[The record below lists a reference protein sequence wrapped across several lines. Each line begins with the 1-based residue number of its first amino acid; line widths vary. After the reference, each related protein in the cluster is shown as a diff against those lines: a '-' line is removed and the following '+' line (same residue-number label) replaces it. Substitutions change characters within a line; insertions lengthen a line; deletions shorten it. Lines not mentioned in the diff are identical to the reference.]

1 MTYIGLAKCNIKQT
15 ASLGAGF
22 VLPCHW
28 YLEKRTSY
36 CPWTGWAAWKSIM
49 VLKKWDALARG
60 VHQSSEQVP
69 GLPCD
74 SQSQVFGKTFY
85 FHAQSN
91 KKRKVFFFFFADE
104 MVLIIKSRSHFLCVS
119 WLSLKRQRR
128 VSQTRMSCG
137 KPFTWVFFVLRV
149 KLGAFLV
156 WVDILQRQGRWRWEL
171 WGLVWGCREQI
182 IHAFERGE
190 NQQVQRAIGG
200 YDLRVGGSR
209 AGRRVTLA
217 SGGTA
222 LPCGHSLSTPQER
235 SPRERP
241 ATSFGQWNRAEQAGI
256 TPRKEL

>member
-1 MTYIGLAKCNIKQT
+1 
-15 ASLGAGF
+15 
-22 VLPCHW
+22 
-28 YLEKRTSY
+28 
-36 CPWTGWAAWKSIM
+36 
-49 VLKKWDALARG
+49 
-60 VHQSSEQVP
+60 
-69 GLPCD
+69 
-74 SQSQVFGKTFY
+74 
-85 FHAQSN
+85 
-91 KKRKVFFFFFADE
+91 

-235 SPRERP
+235 SSPRERP
-241 ATSFGQWNRAEQAGI
+241 ATSFGQWNRAERAGV